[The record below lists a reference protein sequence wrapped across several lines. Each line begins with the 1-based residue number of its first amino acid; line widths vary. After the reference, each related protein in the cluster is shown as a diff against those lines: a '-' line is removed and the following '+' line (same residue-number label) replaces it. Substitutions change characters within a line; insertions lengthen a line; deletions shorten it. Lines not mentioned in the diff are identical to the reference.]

1 MGEQLSTTFR
11 PQWGTLRLKGSTLIQ
26 QYNPL
31 PQFNV
36 TTRAKIKGWTIL
48 SLCLTICKTFSEC
61 KIFSVEN
68 ILCKRKHFL
77 LFDYVMEITPEN
89 YFLCLL
95 LDVKKYIFKKCKHK
109 PATTTKEK
117 DNPPPPTQNPN
128 REKGKSRHHFSVA
141 ITTHKKS
148 TITHT
153 KPTNTPPPTPHK
165 THQKHHHPH
174 NNNKII
180 D

>member
-1 MGEQLSTTFR
+1 MAR
-11 PQWGTLRLKGSTLIQ
+11 
-26 QYNPL
+26 
-31 PQFNV
+31 
-36 TTRAKIKGWTIL
+36 
-48 SLCLTICKTFSEC
+48 CKMFSEC

-109 PATTTKEK
+109 PATTTTTEK

-128 REKGKSRHHFSVA
+128 QEKGKSRHHFSVA

-165 THQKHHHPH
+165 THQKHYHPH